1 MIVTFPPD
9 VEKKI
14 IALATQK
21 SVDPAFLVT
30 TLVEKQLNDE
40 LALAPVNEP
49 VHDND
54 YDPKALHRAVASLVN
69 RTPSQ
74 IKAAQEQATREF
86 KPARDLPP
94 DVSPL
99 EMLPIIRGDETDEQ
113 VFQALKELS

>member
-30 TLVEKQLNDE
+30 SLVEKQLSDE
-40 LALAPVNEP
+40 LAHDL

-54 YDPKALHRAVASLVN
+54 YEPEALHRAVAALVN
-69 RTPSQ
+69 RTQSQ
-74 IKAAQEQATREF
+74 IKTAQERAIKEF

-99 EMLPIIRGDETDEQ
+99 EVLPIIRGDETDEQ
-113 VFQALKELS
+113 VFQALNELS

>member
-30 TLVEKQLNDE
+30 SLVEKQLSDE
-40 LALAPVNEP
+40 LALAPVNDL
-49 VHDND
+49 VHDD
-54 YDPKALHRAVASLVN
+54 YDPEALHRAVAALVN

-74 IKAAQEQATREF
+74 IKAAQDRATREF

-99 EMLPIIRGDETDEQ
+99 EVLPVIRGDETDEQ
-113 VFQALKELS
+113 VFQALNELS